1 MTYFYKIAGVTVK
14 VSAEDSIMY
23 TDSEVLSPYLTD
35 EDENAVSFEFSLC
48 DEMPEPVGKQIV
60 HTGNVR
66 VFSTPF
72 GEQRYYG
79 DITSSWHGAGMCV
92 TSEKDVITVKV
103 KRNQFC
109 QSIKPHHVL
118 DSMMLEHLIVER
130 GGVLLHSSFIKYGDS
145 AILFT
150 APSGVG
156 KSTQARLWCELE
168 GAELINGDKS
178 AVYTDEVCGIP
189 FSGSSGVQL
198 NKSADPCAI
207 VYLSQ
212 AKENSIERLYG
223 KEAFIHI
230 WEGCVV
236 NLWNQNDVIR
246 AMDNVNDIITKIP
259 IYRMACTKDGTSVE
273 FLKKNIFKDSKTNE
287 T

>member
-1 MTYFYKIAGVTVK
+1 MTYFYKIARITFK
-14 VSAEDSIMY
+14 VSAPDSVMY
-23 TDSEVLSPYLTD
+23 TDSGILSPYLTD
-35 EDENAVSFEFSLC
+35 KTDCYESFEFSLC
-48 DEMPEPVGKQIV
+48 DEMPNPLGEETV

-79 DITSSWHGAGMCV
+79 DVNASWMGASMCV
-92 TSEKDVITVKV
+92 IHETDSSRVLVK
-103 KRNQFC
+103 KNSFC
-109 QSIKPHHVL
+109 RSIEPHHVL
-118 DSMMLEHLIVER
+118 DCIMLEHFVINN
-130 GGVLLHSSFIKYGDS
+130 GGVLLHSSFIEFGGG

-168 GAELINGDKS
+168 GAELVNGDKS
-178 AVYTDEVCGIP
+178 AVYTDSVCGIP

-198 NKSADPCAI
+198 NKSAKPLAI

-212 AKENSIERLYG
+212 AKENTARRLCG
-223 KEAFIHI
+223 REAFVRL

-236 NLWNQNDVIR
+236 NLWNEKNVST
-246 AMDNVNDIITKIP
+246 AMDTVNRIISEIP
-259 IYRMACTKDGTSVE
+259 IYHLSCTKDGSSVG
-273 FLKKNIFKDSKTNE
+273 FLKNILFCKVGKTL
-287 T
+287 